1 MTLEMLGICKS
12 FGAND
17 VLKQVDFSLSG
28 GEICALLGENGAGKS
43 TLMNILGGVLPGDR
57 GEIRLDGA
65 PVRFQTPADSLH
77 AGIAFIHQELSL
89 INDLAI
95 YENMFI
101 GRELK
106 TRSGLLDARAM
117 IQKTQEVFDRLE
129 LDLDPRTM
137 VRDLDASYKQIVE
150 ISRAMMME
158 ASLIIMDEPTTSLTD
173 PEIDRVFDMMRTLK
187 SHGVGIVF
195 ISHKLKEVLAVCDR
209 YTVLRDGNMV
219 ASGPVAEVTTEDL
232 ARFMVGH
239 DVRTENL
246 RQEREL
252 GGEVLRGEALGDGVH
267 FRDVSFSV
275 RSGEVLGVTGL
286 LGDGRS
292 ELFQAVFGVSP
303 YTGRLFVEGNEVKVS
318 NPTQAIRL
326 GIGYVPRNRKENGI
340 IKDMSIVEN
349 GSMVTLPRLAKWGLL
364 DLARRDQEFDQQ
376 VQSLRIKMGKKSDL
390 ITSLSGGNQQ
400 KVVLAKWLSAHPKV
414 LILDNPTQ
422 GVDVGAKEEIYDIIL
437 RLAGEGVAVVVLS
450 SEAQEIIRV
459 CDRALVMYHGAIQ
472 GEVSGADM
480 NEQTIM
486 HLATGGAT
494 ANQMEE

>member
-195 ISHKLKEVLAVCDR
+195 ISHKLKEVLAVCDC

-459 CDRALVMYHGAIQ
+459 CDRVLVMYHGAIQ

>member
-1 MTLEMLGICKS
+1 MTLEMRGICKS
-12 FGAND
+12 FGSND
-17 VLKQVDFSLSG
+17 VLKHVDFSIQG

-43 TLMNILGGVLPGDR
+43 TLMNILGGVLPADR
-57 GEIRLDGA
+57 GEIVIDGA
-65 PVRFQTPADSLH
+65 AVHFRTPSDSLS
-77 AGIAFIHQELSL
+77 AGVAFIHQELSL

-106 TRSGLLDARAM
+106 TKYGLLDAKTM

-129 LDLDPRTM
+129 LHLDPRTM
-137 VRDLDASYKQIVE
+137 VRELDASYKQIVE

-173 PEIDRVFDMMRTLK
+173 PEIERVFDMMRMLQK
-187 SHGVGIVF
+187 QNVAIVF
-195 ISHKLKEVLAVCDR
+195 ISHKLKEVMEVCNR

-219 ASGPVAEVTTEDL
+219 AAGPVAEVTTADL

-246 RQEREL
+246 HQDKEL
-252 GGEVLRGEALGDGVH
+252 GGEILRGEG
-267 FRDVSFSV
+267 
-275 RSGEVLGVTGL
+275 

-292 ELFQAVFGVSP
+292 ELFQAVFGDLP
-303 YTGRLFVEGNEVKVS
+303 YTGQLFMEGQPVKVTS
-318 NPTQAIRL
+318 TPQAIRL

-340 IKDMSIVEN
+340 IKDMDIVEN
-349 GSMVTLPRLAKWGLL
+349 GSMVTLPRLARRGLI
-364 DLARRDQEFDQQ
+364 DQRRRDAEFDRQ
-376 VQSLRIKMGKKSDL
+376 VGELHIKMGKKTDL

-437 RLAGEGVAVVVLS
+437 RLAREGVAVVVLS

-459 CDRALVMYHGAIQ
+459 CDRALVLYHGALQ

-486 HLATGGAT
+486 HLATGGAAPSAQAIHT
-494 ANQMEE
+494 EE